1 MKSLSWYLAYS
12 YIPFRKGEYAVTTMA
27 IISFISIAIGSFALA
42 LVTAIMNGFQVSI
55 HEKMQNI
62 HPSATIY
69 SRNDPI
75 AFPALKKAITKE
87 FPEITALSPYSISH
101 LMISSDGLEQ
111 DELPIVVQMKAF
123 NPTEESH
130 VSSLAQKMLHGS
142 LANAQKNHV
151 VIGKSLAATLGVRV
165 GDPITLLYIEQPRGN
180 QKSVPVHQKDGIIG
194 GIFETGIDEY
204 DSNTMYSSFT
214 LFNELFPDQ
223 GITQIGIAFDPTANT
238 TALISRLR
246 TFLQLEVLTW
256 QDLYLPLVSALILEK
271 YAMFLILLL
280 ITLVASMNIIA
291 LLFMIITHKRSD
303 IAILRAMGL
312 NHASIT
318 RSFILLGLTI
328 SAVACICGLAAA
340 WIVSWILEQYPFI
353 QLPDVYYVSHLPA
366 RMELS
371 IMLVVFALVM
381 CITGIASWFSARR
394 IRSINIA
401 NVLRF
406 EG

>member
-165 GDPITLLYIEQPRGN
+165 GDPSGDPRPVLAVRPGRHRYIAT
-180 QKSVPVHQKDGIIG
+180 II
-194 GIFETGIDEY
+194 
-204 DSNTMYSSFT
+204 
-214 LFNELFPDQ
+214 P
-223 GITQIGIAFDPTANT
+223 AKPTPAINSAPGAAN
-238 TALISRLR
+238 
-246 TFLQLEVLTW
+246 LTHR
-256 QDLYLPLVSALILEK
+256 PNGTRAE
-271 YAMFLILLL
+271 
-280 ITLVASMNIIA
+280 
-291 LLFMIITHKRSD
+291 RS
-303 IAILRAMGL
+303 
-312 NHASIT
+312 
-318 RSFILLGLTI
+318 
-328 SAVACICGLAAA
+328 
-340 WIVSWILEQYPFI
+340 
-353 QLPDVYYVSHLPA
+353 
-366 RMELS
+366 
-371 IMLVVFALVM
+371 
-381 CITGIASWFSARR
+381 IASSAPFVGVSK
-394 IRSINIA
+394 SIVTPPA
-401 NVLRF
+401 W
-406 EG
+406 